1 MHKIN
6 TAAITADQWNSVWS
20 GEKQFKLSDNLS
32 EQRESVKV
40 FLGNDVFVNL
50 RTVSVSEN
58 LYLFLAI
65 VADIVH
71 SKPKHTCMTRIKL
84 VIALHKMY
92 ILIFAFRGC
101 YYLAHLY
108 CKICFKSQ
116 SILQNFPWTSFLHD
130 VLWCRIRSDFNCLQ
144 TVGRF
149 LSRVSDYL
157 SSYVF
162 LLRRR
167 SFATRKV
174 YISLETRIT
183 FFCRYLIEL
192 MFLEL
197 DV

>member
-6 TAAITADQWNSVWS
+6 TAGITADEWKLAFEAVKSSSNYLTIFPSNGNLWKSFWAMMSLSISVPYRFR
-20 GEKQFKLSDNLS
+20 KIFH
-32 EQRESVKV
+32 
-40 FLGNDVFVNL
+40 
-50 RTVSVSEN
+50 
-58 LYLFLAI
+58 LFLAI
-65 VADIVH
+65 VADIIH

-84 VIALHKMY
+84 VTALHEMC

-116 SILQNFPWTSFLHD
+116 SILQNFPRTSF
-130 VLWCRIRSDFNCLQ
+130 VLDILWRRARSDFNCLQ

-174 YISLETRIT
+174 YISLETLLL
-183 FFCRYLIEL
+183 FCRYPIEL